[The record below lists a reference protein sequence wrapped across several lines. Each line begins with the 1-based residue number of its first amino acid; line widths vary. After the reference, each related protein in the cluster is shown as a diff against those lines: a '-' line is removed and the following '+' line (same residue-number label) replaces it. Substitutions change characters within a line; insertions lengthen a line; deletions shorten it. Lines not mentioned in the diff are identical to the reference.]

1 MCRLNPYRGF
11 ESLPLRHPFEVR
23 KNILRAIKI
32 INRGLALAVL
42 LLIGCSGGSNDT
54 PLTQAK
60 KISEV
65 DVPQFEGSQS
75 KPLQASVKK
84 ELETN
89 LGGVHP
95 GVKEE
100 VKIDRGIVVPKEVK
114 GQWKAVKIM
123 VRNKIDESRSSMK
136 TASLGS
142 SFNLGGSGIKV
153 TVGPF
158 MPNFVMTQKNY
169 SSNGNELINPAV
181 RLRVE
186 DKGKILFE
194 GWAFAK
200 YPTMYAFEHDE
211 FAFQL
216 MDYIPADVS

>member
-1 MCRLNPYRGF
+1 M
-11 ESLPLRHPFEVR
+11 
-23 KNILRAIKI
+23 RAIKI

-95 GVKEE
+95 GVKDE

>member
-1 MCRLNPYRGF
+1 M
-11 ESLPLRHPFEVR
+11 
-23 KNILRAIKI
+23 RAIKI

-158 MPNFVMTQKNY
+158 MPNFVMTKNNY

>member
-75 KPLQASVKK
+75 KPLQAGVKK
-84 ELETN
+84 EHETN
-89 LGGVHP
+89 LDEVHP
-95 GVKEE
+95 GIKEE

-216 MDYIPADVS
+216 MDYIPSDVS

>member
-1 MCRLNPYRGF
+1 M
-11 ESLPLRHPFEVR
+11 
-23 KNILRAIKI
+23 RAIKI

-84 ELETN
+84 EFETN

>member
-1 MCRLNPYRGF
+1 M
-11 ESLPLRHPFEVR
+11 
-23 KNILRAIKI
+23 RAIKI

-42 LLIGCSGGSNDT
+42 LHIGCSGGSNDT

>member
-32 INRGLALAVL
+32 INSGSALAVL

-142 SFNLGGSGIKV
+142 SFNLDGSGIKV

>member
-1 MCRLNPYRGF
+1 M
-11 ESLPLRHPFEVR
+11 
-23 KNILRAIKI
+23 RAIKI
-32 INRGLALAVL
+32 INRGLALAVF
-42 LLIGCSGGSNDT
+42 LLIGCSSGSNDT

-84 ELETN
+84 EIETN

-136 TASLGS
+136 TVSLGS

>member
-1 MCRLNPYRGF
+1 M
-11 ESLPLRHPFEVR
+11 
-23 KNILRAIKI
+23 RAIKI

-75 KPLQASVKK
+75 KSRQVTDKK
-84 ELETN
+84 EHETN
-89 LGGVHP
+89 PDEVHS
-95 GVKEE
+95 GIKEI
-100 VKIDRGIVVPKEVK
+100 VKIDRGIDVPNEVE

-142 SFNLGGSGIKV
+142 SFNLDGSGIKV

-158 MPNFVMTQKNY
+158 MPNFVMTKNNY

-181 RLRVE
+181 RMLVE
-186 DKGKILFE
+186 ENGKILYE

>member
-1 MCRLNPYRGF
+1 M
-11 ESLPLRHPFEVR
+11 
-23 KNILRAIKI
+23 RAIKI

-89 LGGVHP
+89 LDRVHP

>member
-89 LGGVHP
+89 LGEIHP

-123 VRNKIDESRSSMK
+123 VRNKIDESRNSMK

-142 SFNLGGSGIKV
+142 SFNLGESGIKV

-158 MPNFVMTQKNY
+158 MPNFVMTKNNY

-186 DKGKILFE
+186 DKGKILYE

>member
-1 MCRLNPYRGF
+1 M
-11 ESLPLRHPFEVR
+11 
-23 KNILRAIKI
+23 
-32 INRGLALAVL
+32 AVL

-158 MPNFVMTQKNY
+158 LPNFVMTQKNY

>member
-1 MCRLNPYRGF
+1 M
-11 ESLPLRHPFEVR
+11 
-23 KNILRAIKI
+23 RAIKI

-42 LLIGCSGGSNDT
+42 LHIGCSGGSNDT

-136 TASLGS
+136 TAFLGS

>member
-1 MCRLNPYRGF
+1 M
-11 ESLPLRHPFEVR
+11 
-23 KNILRAIKI
+23 RAIKI

-84 ELETN
+84 EFETN

-153 TVGPF
+153 TVGPS

>member
-1 MCRLNPYRGF
+1 
-11 ESLPLRHPFEVR
+11 
-23 KNILRAIKI
+23 LRAIKI
-32 INRGLALAVL
+32 IYIALAVL
-42 LLIGCSGGSNDT
+42 LIISCSGGSNDT

-60 KISEV
+60 KLSEV

-75 KPLQASVKK
+75 KPLQAAVQK

-89 LGGVHP
+89 LGEVHP

-123 VRNKIDESRSSMK
+123 VRNKIDESRSSME

-142 SFNLGGSGIKV
+142 SFNLGRSGIKV

-169 SSNGNELINPAV
+169 SSNGNDLINPAV

-186 DKGKILFE
+186 DKGKILYE

-200 YPTMYAFEHDE
+200 YPTMYAFEHEE